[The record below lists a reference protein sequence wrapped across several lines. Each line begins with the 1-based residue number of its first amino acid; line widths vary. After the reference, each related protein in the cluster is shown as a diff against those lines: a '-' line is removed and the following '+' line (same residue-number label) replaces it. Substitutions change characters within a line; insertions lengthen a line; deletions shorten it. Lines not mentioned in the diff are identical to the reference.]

1 MQEGE
6 ISSKNYVCENLNK
19 NKQNRPALKC
29 LGAHVSQVSGMC
41 VSVLRYNSC
50 VNQLF
55 FYEVGDVKQSVHDI
69 LPLRVSMCVHV
80 CVCAGTFEMA
90 CCLLFLSL
98 GCTEKWIF
106 SHFSF
111 TTFATSIEK
120 QVHTHMK

>member
-1 MQEGE
+1 MQESE

-50 VNQLF
+50 VTSEHNTLF

-69 LPLRVSMCVHV
+69 LPLRVSMCARACV
-80 CVCAGTFEMA
+80 CVRGH
-90 CCLLFLSL
+90 
-98 GCTEKWIF
+98 I
-106 SHFSF
+106 
-111 TTFATSIEK
+111 
-120 QVHTHMK
+120 